1 MSVWSF
7 EEEAVPTDTTTLRE
21 WVREHKV
28 TWELGPWHEM
38 VDHHATAVG
47 FELRLL
53 ARHAS
58 GLHPMPGCGQCV
70 QLYER
75 LRDIAL
81 GAFPREHRPTKYE
94 VEPFDASFHLRPEA
108 EWTPEVQLTVH
119 IVHREGYLRPID
131 TCEKRCAEEIQRN
144 LRELGVQPK
153 SWSPGR
159 TA

>member
-1 MSVWSF
+1 MRAWCS
-7 EEEAVPTDTTTLRE
+7 EEEAVPTETMTLRE

-38 VDHHATAVG
+38 VDHHVAAVG

-58 GLHPMPGCGQCV
+58 GQHPRPACGLCV

-75 LRDIAL
+75 LRDIASA
-81 GAFPREHRPTKYE
+81 AFPREHRPTKYE

-108 EWTPEVQLTVH
+108 EWTPEVQLLVR
-119 IVHREGYLRPID
+119 IVHRDGYLRPID
-131 TCEKRCAEEIQRN
+131 ECEKRCAEEIQRN
-144 LRELGVQPK
+144 LRELGVQPG
-153 SWSPGR
+153 SWSAAR
-159 TA
+159 KA